1 LDLEIKHAIAGR
13 GLSSGTLG
21 RHEEALQ
28 VFEKNLTRPTSDAAL
43 RNKEV
48 MSDAPLSCLQ
58 ILKAFF
64 LYYPLKLRQFPP
76 HQYPRHSETGYAA
89 EAAACRL

>member
-64 LYYPLKLRQFPP
+64 FVLSL
-76 HQYPRHSETGYAA
+76 ETPTISSSPVSTTFRNRIRG
-89 EAAACRL
+89 